1 MAVRKTKF
9 LETGHD
15 NVPEAWWHFLSHD
28 LELCCFLDKLFN
40 VMVRIEVKPSELDL
54 RRTMITSPGHVPPAW
69 PGGHRDAGNRESVQ
83 RNVRKASFKIAD
95 DDKREHK
102 STNVK
107 IIKPTKRF
115 GVTGAGR
122 LHCPWPYRSNGREIE
137 AVPGGTIRKA
147 DVSGQLRVTLSSPA
161 GSWRS
166 NAYAA
171 GRRTSSQQTGP

>member
-1 MAVRKTKF
+1 
-9 LETGHD
+9 
-15 NVPEAWWHFLSHD
+15 
-28 LELCCFLDKLFN
+28 
-40 VMVRIEVKPSELDL
+40 MVRIEVKPSELDL

-147 DVSGQLRVTLSSPA
+147 DVSGQLRVTLSSPGDPRGA
-161 GSWRS
+161 G
-166 NAYAA
+166 
-171 GRRTSSQQTGP
+171 GRMNMRRGGGPLVNWTLVINTYPAQSSS